1 MPTLKILIVCEH
13 ASDTYGGEA
22 ILPLNYFRCLA
33 KTEHQVYLITHAR
46 VAASLSQCGDIQ
58 QDHVFYVPDTM
69 AHKFLNKLSKKLP
82 QRLSVISV
90 GFLIHLLTQFYQW
103 KLVRKIIKEKQIDIV
118 HEPAPVSATLPS
130 AMFALGLPVIIGPMN
145 GGMTFPPA
153 FQYMAGWSERILY
166 KIIRAISSIYNL
178 IIPGKFLATML
189 LVANDRTRKALPKL
203 RLGKVITLVE
213 NGVFSCL
220 NTPKA
225 IAQLPVIHVLYVG
238 RLIDLKM
245 IDVAI
250 EAVAKC
256 ADNIKL
262 TILGDGPLRR
272 ELEHYVQINGSN
284 KVEML
289 GAVPHAKINQYYDNA
304 DIFVLPSVRECGGA
318 VVLEAMSRGIP
329 VIAVNWGG
337 PADYVTA
344 DTGFLIEPKSREY
357 IVGKFAEA
365 ISLLA
370 SRPELRHQMG
380 KAAIIRI
387 KQHFLWDKKVGKM
400 VEIYQQAIQIYSRHK
415 NTDKNGKNFD

>member
-1 MPTLKILIVCEH
+1 
-13 ASDTYGGEA
+13 
-22 ILPLNYFRCLA
+22 
-33 KTEHQVYLITHAR
+33 
-46 VAASLSQCGDIQ
+46 
-58 QDHVFYVPDTM
+58 
-69 AHKFLNKLSKKLP
+69 
-82 QRLSVISV
+82 
-90 GFLIHLLTQFYQW
+90 
-103 KLVRKIIKEKQIDIV
+103 
-118 HEPAPVSATLPS
+118 
-130 AMFALGLPVIIGPMN
+130 
-145 GGMTFPPA
+145 
-153 FQYMAGWSERILY
+153 
-166 KIIRAISSIYNL
+166 
-178 IIPGKFLATML
+178 
-189 LVANDRTRKALPKL
+189 
-203 RLGKVITLVE
+203 
-213 NGVFSCL
+213 
-220 NTPKA
+220 
-225 IAQLPVIHVLYVG
+225 
-238 RLIDLKM
+238 
-245 IDVAI
+245 
-250 EAVAKC
+250 
-256 ADNIKL
+256 
-262 TILGDGPLRR
+262 
-272 ELEHYVQINGSN
+272 
-284 KVEML
+284 ML